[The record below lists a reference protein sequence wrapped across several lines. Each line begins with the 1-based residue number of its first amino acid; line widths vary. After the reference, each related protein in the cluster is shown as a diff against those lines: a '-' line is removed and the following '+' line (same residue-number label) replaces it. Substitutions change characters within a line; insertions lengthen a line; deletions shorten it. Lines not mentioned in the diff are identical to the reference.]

1 MILRKVGKRWFSK
14 GSSFNSKRSVDQFVK
29 RSMEANEK
37 EQGQIFKEIKRCL
50 KKNHFQGKLQRMS
63 MWILTNGQREKE
75 DKVDEEFF
83 KLVFEPQYSVQER
96 FELMKEDLVNSSLV
110 DNLKAKIPWERI
122 KGNRDELMQ
131 KYDQIEQK
139 ELKEKFVSNF
149 GLYNESIQA
158 LVEGQREVMHNPE
171 HVLENGETV
180 KENVSKF
187 RSRLRKL
194 LDLASMNISKKIQ
207 EEKDKFK
214 NKKK

>member
-1 MILRKVGKRWFSK
+1 MFSK
-14 GSSFNSKRSVDQFVK
+14 GSSSNSKCSVDQFVK
-29 RSMEANEK
+29 RSMEAKEK
-37 EQGQIFKEIKRCL
+37 EQGQIFKEIKRSL
-50 KKNHFQGKLQRMS
+50 KKNHFQGKLQRMC
-63 MWILTNGQREKE
+63 MWILTNGQRKKE

-83 KLVFEPQYSVQER
+83 KLVFESQYSVQER

-214 NKKK
+214 NKNK